1 MSSEPEAPK
10 VRCSLRIQ
18 FPSGEEASRVH
29 KAVELDNQG
38 YVSTRVD
45 GDSILAEIEA
55 SSLNSL
61 LHTLDDLLS
70 CTTLAEKIVTKR
82 H

>member
-1 MSSEPEAPK
+1 MSSAPDIPK
-10 VRCSLRIQ
+10 VRCSLRIE
-18 FPSGEEASRVH
+18 FSSNEEASRVH
-29 KAVELDNQG
+29 GAVELDSQG
-38 YVSTRVD
+38 YVTTRVD
-45 GDSILAEIEA
+45 GHAILAEIEA

-70 CTTLAEKIVTKR
+70 CTTLAEKIVTKK